1 MSGGYK
7 GRRGRRSVTYP
18 PANMQTTPTLLL
30 LLAGL
35 AVAFPGN
42 TSHYSTNSNN
52 CVEIINYGEVEYTA
66 SQVVACGYETR
77 RQCRPRSKEVCEEVV
92 VEQVCQLKG
101 NIDCEERTLTVA
113 RQEARPARQVFTPQQ
128 CRRGE
133 DVQLV
138 ETKQRVECH
147 TVTRPQCDSRWEVD
161 PATGEKVWVG
171 NQNCRDVSWEECEL
185 VPTQVTQ
192 QVEQYDCQAGPSI
205 TYDGVEQNSVDYST
219 YYHLCEPIAAPVCS
233 ERTERQCVTVEWED
247 CQDELVPSCEN
258 IVVNK
263 PSQEATHLLRCAHH

>member
-35 AVAFPGN
+35 AMAFPGN

-77 RQCRPRSKEVCEEVV
+77 RQCRPRSKVLCEEVV
-92 VEQVCQLKG
+92 VEEVCQLKG
-101 NIDCEERTLTVA
+101 STDCEERTLTVA

-161 PATGEKVWVG
+161 PATGEITAGSPSASLSFGSNLSLTVSEG
-171 NQNCRDVSWEECEL
+171 ETARDK
-185 VPTQVTQ
+185 PTKL
-192 QVEQYDCQAGPSI
+192 
-205 TYDGVEQNSVDYST
+205 ST
-219 YYHLCEPIAAPVCS
+219 PVRSYHMI
-233 ERTERQCVTVEWED
+233 
-247 CQDELVPSCEN
+247 N
-258 IVVNK
+258 
-263 PSQEATHLLRCAHH
+263 